1 MNTKDLSY
9 VHQKWWTFYEINLF
23 PFWYTLLRSDTRYV
37 RGNVRCLKIQSVY
50 KLRVVKMNRAT
61 GKIEGTKVLYLV
73 LALQTRRLLLKE

>member
-37 RGNVRCLKIQSVY
+37 RGNVRYWKIQSVY
-50 KLRVVKMNRAT
+50 KLRVVNTLRT
-61 GKIEGTKVLYLV
+61 GDADL
-73 LALQTRRLLLKE
+73 RF